1 MNPDLCTLYFTL
13 FLPDQKN
20 QRQEIGVVGG
30 GMFKHLCRMVP
41 RWLSSSS
48 LVSSGAPC

>member
-1 MNPDLCTLYFTL
+1 MKPDLCTFYFTL
-13 FLPDQKN
+13 FCLTKKIKG
-20 QRQEIGVVGG
+20 REIRVVGG
-30 GMFKHLCRMVP
+30 GIFKHLCKMVP